1 MCTRERSCRI
11 TRLSLLDS
19 LIGAPFSIMM
29 YCIEFMLTPGGRK
42 LRNLDPE
49 AVLPAKAMIFRGF
62 FSLLLQYFGSCL
74 GVSLGLRTNLHDPP
88 PVASNITSS
97 MNSTLSQELF
107 FLLRLVV
114 AHSTL
119 LTFISSVRYGFSGAT
134 LAGRSRSTS
143 RILRTVLAEIFFNN
157 LYILDFRLRLV
168 K

>member
-1 MCTRERSCRI
+1 MCTREKSCRI
-11 TRLSLLDS
+11 TKLSLLDS

-62 FSLLLQYFGSCL
+62 LSLLLQYFGSCL

-114 AHSTL
+114 A
-119 LTFISSVRYGFSGAT
+119 
-134 LAGRSRSTS
+134 
-143 RILRTVLAEIFFNN
+143 
-157 LYILDFRLRLV
+157 RLQRWYDP
-168 K
+168 KPSKIH